1 MSPWKIAAAQYEP
14 RQISLSE
21 NISLHLEF
29 IHAAA
34 RHNCELLVF
43 PSLSLLGCD
52 ETKGTLPPPPDDLL
66 LQPLAYAAAS
76 RRITVIAGL
85 PVEQN
90 DHFVRGIA
98 VFAPWMTKPHYFPQ
112 SHGACLSRH
121 LKHINVITR
130 QPDALDLDSTSS
142 LFTTFQNVSERD
154 LIASTSHLQY
164 FSHKYSIAVLMANA
178 RGSSA
183 LWDEQGQLIVRADR
197 GSLLLTGQRT
207 NEGWQGDIIPL
218 R

>member
-1 MSPWKIAAAQYEP
+1 M
-14 RQISLSE
+14 
-21 NISLHLEF
+21 NF
-29 IHAAA
+29 
-34 RHNCELLVF
+34 NV
-43 PSLSLLGCD
+43 
-52 ETKGTLPPPPDDLL
+52 
-66 LQPLAYAAAS
+66 
-76 RRITVIAGL
+76 
-85 PVEQN
+85 
-90 DHFVRGIA
+90 
-98 VFAPWMTKPHYFPQ
+98 
-112 SHGACLSRH
+112 

-183 LWDEQGQLIVRADR
+183 LWDEHGQLIVRADR